1 MTLDYYNK
9 KMTSECAICI
19 SKFTGK
25 VRKKIHCSSCKYSC
39 CLECIKTYLMGTPD
53 DPHCMNCRK
62 GWDRDYQ
69 YEILGKSFVNVTLR
83 KHQKQLLHEK
93 ENARIPS
100 TQNYVDYIIEKEK
113 LEYEMNKLQ
122 IQMREL
128 KLKQS
133 QVRHKYNNLNAPSK
147 SDKTDHKALLKCPHT
162 SCKGYLSGSK
172 CNICKNKICR
182 DCMTVIDIDINEHIC
197 DEDTKKS
204 AQLILRETRAC
215 PGCSERIY
223 KIHGCDQMWCTMC
236 NIAFSWN
243 NGKQITGVIHN
254 PHYYDWLNNQNNN
267 SNIRNPGDVVCG
279 GLIPYISVLRTYKLT
294 NRHKC
299 SDDINKIHQI
309 ITHLQHSVIN
319 QYRRDL
325 QYNLDNK
332 LRHSRAEYMLNRLSE
347 ENWKRRIITIENNR
361 EKKQSFLHIFETFV
375 TLVTERFNEFITTSY
390 VNNDN
395 TKYDENYPSFREEIR
410 KIGEFITERN
420 CQALKNFNIK
430 SNDKLTINKLFDI
443 FVPMIK

>member
-1 MTLDYYNK
+1 MN
-9 KMTSECAICI
+9 SECAVCI
-19 SKFTGK
+19 SKFTEK
-25 VRKKIHCSSCKYSC
+25 VRKEIQCSSCKYSC

-69 YEILGKSFVNVTLR
+69 YDILGTSFVNVTLR
-83 KHQKQLLHEK
+83 KHQKKLLHER
-93 ENARIPS
+93 ECARIPS
-100 TQNYVDYIIEKEK
+100 TQTYVDYFLKKEK
-113 LEYEMNKLQ
+113 LTTEMDKIQLQ
-122 IQMREL
+122 IREL
-128 KLKQS
+128 KMKHHLLRQEC
-133 QVRHKYNNLNAPSK
+133 NNLNVPSK
-147 SDKTDHKALLKCPHT
+147 SKSCTKTLLKCPHT
-162 SCKGYLSGSK
+162 LCKGYLSGNK
-172 CNICKNKICR
+172 CNICGNKICR
-182 DCMTVIDIDINEHIC
+182 DCMTVINTDSREHIC

-204 AQLILRETRAC
+204 AQLILKETRAC

-223 KIHGCDQMWCTMC
+223 KIHGCDQMWCTLC

-243 NGKQITGVIHN
+243 TGKQITGVIHN

-267 SNIRNPGDVVCG
+267 SIVRNPGDIVCG
-279 GLIPYISVLRTYKLT
+279 GLIPYHNVVRLYKLT

-299 SDDINKIHQI
+299 SDEIKKIHQI

-319 QYRRDL
+319 KYRRDL
-325 QYNLDNK
+325 QYNLDDK
-332 LRHSRAEYMLNRLSE
+332 LRHSRAEYMLNRLTE
-347 ENWKRRIITIENNR
+347 ENWRRRIITIENNR

-395 TKYDENYPSFREEIR
+395 TKYDENYPSFKEEIR

-420 CQALKNFNIK
+420 CQALTNFNIK
-430 SNDKLTINKLFDI
+430 SNDEHYICGLFHI
-443 FVPMIK
+443 FVPMIR